1 MAAKRDKIKEADIK
15 VKEAEKGDEKEK
27 SSFLETIILFAV
39 ALVIAL
45 LLKNC
50 VFRLYVIDGSSMA
63 ETMHDGDLVIVEKV
77 SYYSNEPERFDVVMF
92 DLPGD
97 GEEETTKCLV
107 KRIIGLPGETIQIKD
122 GQIWIGTGDNL
133 EVMVEGYGQGQVLD
147 RAGIASEPITIGPDE
162 YFVLGDNRSI
172 SKDSRNADVGLIKK
186 ETIYG
191 KAWLR
196 IWPLSDFGSMDKQ

>member
-1 MAAKRDKIKEADIK
+1 MAAKRDKIKEADKK
-15 VKEAEKGDEKEK
+15 VKEAEKEDVKEK

-39 ALVIAL
+39 ALIIAL

-63 ETMHDGDLVIVEKV
+63 ETMHDGDLVIVEKL
-77 SYYSNEPERFDVVMF
+77 SYYNDEPERFDVVMF

-97 GEEETTKCLV
+97 SEDEPAKCLV

-133 EVMVEGYGQGQVLD
+133 EVMVEGYGQGHVLD

-172 SKDSRNADVGLIKK
+172 SKDSRNADVGLVQK

-196 IWPLSDFGSMDKQ
+196 IWPLSDFGNMDK

>member
-1 MAAKRDKIKEADIK
+1 MAAKRDKIKEADKK
-15 VKEAEKGDEKEK
+15 VKEAEKDDAKEK

-39 ALVIAL
+39 ALIIAL

-63 ETMHDGDLVIVEKV
+63 ETMHDGDLVIVEKL
-77 SYYSNEPERFDVVMF
+77 SYYNDEPERFDVVMF

-97 GEEETTKCLV
+97 SEDEPAKCLV

-133 EVMVEGYGQGQVLD
+133 EVMVEGYGQGHVLD

-172 SKDSRNADVGLIKK
+172 SKDSRNADVGLVQK

-196 IWPLSDFGSMDKQ
+196 IWPLSDFGNMDK

>member
-15 VKEAEKGDEKEK
+15 VKEAEKDDEKEK

-39 ALVIAL
+39 ALIIAL

-77 SYYSNEPERFDVVMF
+77 SYYNNDPERFDVVMF
-92 DLPGD
+92 DLPGNS
-97 GEEETTKCLV
+97 EEDTKCLV

-133 EVMVEGYGQGQVLD
+133 EVMVEGYGQGHVLD

-172 SKDSRNADVGLIKK
+172 SKDSRNADVGLVKK

-196 IWPLSDFGSMDKQ
+196 IWPLSDFGNMDNQ